1 MLADLIQLMQTDF
14 NNIYR
19 QVFKRAVTVRWT
31 ELMTLTFTLT
41 MGHFRLESVSM
52 TGSLRYARPP
62 KFTQRQLGTF
72 IVEMG
77 CGASNKT
84 TKEINEQEEV
94 SNLAPIPQLQ
104 VGPTFKIYLAMDTAE
119 EMKGEDAP
127 CTDDNRPL
135 CMSYHLKGV
144 CSLNCDRQHAYS
156 RLSSHEH
163 ILLAAWKA

>member
-1 MLADLIQLMQTDF
+1 
-14 NNIYR
+14 
-19 QVFKRAVTVRWT
+19 
-31 ELMTLTFTLT
+31 MTLTFTLT

-84 TKEINEQEEV
+84 TTDINEQEEV

-104 VGPTFKIYLAMDTAE
+104 VGPSFKIYLAMDMAE
-119 EMKGEDAP
+119 
-127 CTDDNRPL
+127 
-135 CMSYHLKGV
+135 
-144 CSLNCDRQHAYS
+144 
-156 RLSSHEH
+156 
-163 ILLAAWKA
+163 